1 MNFEHLGE
9 IWYKEK
15 EGVYSV
21 PSTIFTSQQDSDSKD
36 VEQSFFRPLCCRWSG
51 GLQNP
56 AGALECVICDQKWI
70 FNKLMVYL
78 DAYYVNQQ
86 NKKKKKNM

>member
-1 MNFEHLGE
+1 MNLEQLGE
-9 IWYKEK
+9 ICYKEK

-21 PSTIFTSQQDSDSKD
+21 PITIFTSQQDADSKD
-36 VEQSFFRPLCCRWSG
+36 VEQCFSVPLCCRWSG

-56 AGALECVICDQKWI
+56 ASALECVICDQRWI